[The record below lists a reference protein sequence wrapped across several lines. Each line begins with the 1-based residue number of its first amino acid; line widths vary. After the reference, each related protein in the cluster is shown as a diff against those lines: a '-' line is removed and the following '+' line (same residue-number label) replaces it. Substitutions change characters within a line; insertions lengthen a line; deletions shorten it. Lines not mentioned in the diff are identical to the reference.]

1 MLRLRLAVD
10 EHRADAVTEAL
21 EGTGGVHRI
30 VALKPER
37 AGTGVVLAA
46 DVMPSVADR
55 VVTMIR
61 DWEVDDAD
69 YLLTRQEVV
78 APSPP
83 HGHYSRGEGFAWIE
97 IMGQART
104 HSRVLGQYL
113 ALMAV
118 AAVLGAIGVLTD
130 NPILVVGAMAV
141 SPDILPIS
149 AACVGIVAG
158 RFPLARR
165 AIGALLLGIVLTW
178 AVAAA
183 LAWGLQ
189 AVGILSSGY
198 EVHEENLHG
207 LQSVDYSTI
216 LVALGAGVAAM
227 LSFETRAASAVGVAI
242 SVTTIP
248 ASALFGVSLGLGEV
262 SVSWG
267 AAAVLGV
274 NVVLLLLSGVLTLL
288 VQRGLASAARRRR
301 RAASRSGDDLHNHR
315 RSRGR
320 SSKSI
325 STSCC
330 QVPSTRRP
338 PITGTCPRLQ
348 SARHAGGHAIC
359 VVVEAVVLVAALTGI
374 SRSTSA
380 RRSATPPGSNSI
392 VVIAAV
398 PQLRT
403 NAVTSPS
410 VTGPS
415 ATTCCTSAVM
425 SMTSE
430 SPCVEKLNSR
440 AVDGH
445 ALTLANEDRFSPE

>member
-1 MLRLRLAVD
+1 VLRLRLAV
-10 EHRADAVTEAL
+10 EEQRADAVTEAL

-30 VALKPER
+30 VVLTPER
-37 AGTGVVLAA
+37 ADSGVVLAA
-46 DVMPSVADR
+46 DVLPSVADR
-55 VVTMIR
+55 VVSMIR
-61 DWEVDDAD
+61 DWQVDDAD

-97 IMGQART
+97 IMGQARA

-141 SPDILPIS
+141 SPDLLPIC
-149 AACVGIVAG
+149 AACVAIVAG

-165 AIGALLLGIVLTW
+165 AIGTLLLGIVLTW

-189 AVGILSSGY
+189 AVGILSSSY
-198 EVHEENLHG
+198 QVHEENLHG
-207 LQSVDYSTI
+207 LQSIDYSTI
-216 LVALGAGVAAM
+216 LVALAAGVAAM

-274 NVVLLLLSGVLTLL
+274 NVVLLLVSGVVTLA
-288 VQRGLASAARRRR
+288 VQRGLA
-301 RAASRSGDDLHNHR
+301 AS
-315 RSRGR
+315 
-320 SSKSI
+320 
-325 STSCC
+325 
-330 QVPSTRRP
+330 
-338 PITGTCPRLQ
+338 Q
-348 SARHAGGHAIC
+348 SPAP
-359 VVVEAVVLVAALTGI
+359 EANG
-374 SRSTSA
+374 
-380 RRSATPPGSNSI
+380 
-392 VVIAAV
+392 
-398 PQLRT
+398 
-403 NAVTSPS
+403 
-410 VTGPS
+410 
-415 ATTCCTSAVM
+415 
-425 SMTSE
+425 
-430 SPCVEKLNSR
+430 
-440 AVDGH
+440 
-445 ALTLANEDRFSPE
+445 